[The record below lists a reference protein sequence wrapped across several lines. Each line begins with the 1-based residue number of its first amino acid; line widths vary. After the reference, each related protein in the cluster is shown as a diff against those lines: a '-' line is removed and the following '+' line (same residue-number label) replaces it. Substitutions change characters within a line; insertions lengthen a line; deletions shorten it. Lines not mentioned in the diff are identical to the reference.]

1 MRHRDRNSNHNGKLH
16 YKMYKAGG
24 KWTFCSIVL
33 VSVATASLLG
43 DHSAYA
49 ASEPATQTSQSLKGT
64 SSIGSASPS
73 NSMEQTQQYITGAQ
87 PPKSSPDT
95 ATPAVTSTDDQV
107 KQPDNNNSTTITPAN
122 FQDSFDT
129 HGNAHFNSDNHD
141 TITLTDYAGSQQG
154 SITLKNK
161 INLGQG
167 FDIEGQV
174 NLGAVDQVNG
184 NGGDG
189 IAFGF
194 HDANSDTVGNG
205 GAGLGL
211 GGIPDAIGWKAD
223 TTYNW
228 AASNDA
234 TADPAEFSN
243 GPRKPNTPDFS
254 GGQAFGAFI
263 ESSKKTDIKTDV
275 PGIVSTI
282 GVTPGKDSAQV
293 IDIPTPGPNDQPQ
306 DDPKNW
312 RGEFKDIAI
321 KYQPN
326 VDGKKLLT
334 INYDNKVWEKD
345 ITDWATDKTDTAFF
359 ISAGTAANLNLQQFR
374 LKSMVYQP
382 AASVNV
388 KYVYTTDTALLD
400 HPDAPVDPAT
410 VKEIPNYVGKV
421 DYPSGTFVGDPYLTY
436 QQSISGYT
444 FVRLYD
450 DSLPANGTLKKA
462 GNNGTI
468 TYLYVQNGNGGQ
480 KATIKFWDKTENKQ
494 LGQTVT
500 IEGKNNTRANFSD
513 QVAINAYVKAGYAY
527 DPQNDQIENGIVFDN
542 NNDVDQ
548 TFTVELTHQIEPT
561 DPAQVITR
569 TIHYVKASDGSELV
583 HPSSTSLTFTRTMNK
598 DLVTNTTTYSDWSE
612 AQEFNSVISPTIVG
626 YVPDQTITPA
636 LQVNLQNGVPTNDQ
650 LNVYVKYNDITGKVP
665 DSDPQAWTI
674 AQVPDPVYA
683 TGKLP
688 DTDPQVWTIAQVPD
702 PVYATGEV
710 PDTDPQVW
718 TIAQVPDPV
727 YATGEVPDTDPQV
740 WTMAQTPDPV
750 YELTETSQ
758 TRTNVPAEPVLPNT
772 PTSTPINGGDTD
784 TPINTVTGD
793 DTDVPTPPSNHQ
805 VTNVDHGNTATD
817 TNGDAGTT
825 TDTGHVK
832 RTNGALMNQEGLTGS
847 TPQATQAIQAT
858 TSGKSQPKLPQTNES
873 NATIWSLLGFSL
885 MSILSLLGFTKRNKH
900 DNITD

>member
-1 MRHRDRNSNHNGKLH
+1 MRHRDRNGNHNGKLH

-24 KWTFCSIVL
+24 KWTFCGIVL
-33 VSVATASLLG
+33 VSVATASLLNT
-43 DHSAYA
+43 HSVYA
-49 ASEPATQTSQSLKGT
+49 ASQPSTQSSQPLQGNPSTG
-64 SSIGSASPS
+64 SSSPS
-73 NSMEQTQQYITGAQ
+73 KSEDSTQQYITGAQ
-87 PPKSSPDT
+87 PPKSSPAT
-95 ATPAVTSTDDQV
+95 ATPAVTPTDVQV
-107 KQPDNNNSTTITPAN
+107 KQSGNENSTTITPAN
-122 FQDSFDT
+122 FKDSFDT
-129 HGNAHFNSDNHD
+129 HGNAHFNSDDDD
-141 TITLTDYAGSQQG
+141 TVTLTDYAGSQQG

-167 FDIEGQV
+167 FDIQGQI

-189 IAFGF
+189 MAFGF

-228 AASNDA
+228 ATSNDA

-282 GVTPGKDSAQV
+282 GVTPGKDSAQA
-293 IDIPTPGPNDQPQ
+293 IDSPTPWQTDHLQN
-306 DDPKNW
+306 DPKNW

-359 ISAGTAANLNLQQFR
+359 VSAGTAANLNLQQFR

-388 KYVYTTDTALLD
+388 KYVYTTDTVLLD

-444 FVRLYD
+444 FARLYD

-561 DPAQVITR
+561 DPTQVITR

-598 DLVTNTTTYSDWSE
+598 DLVTNTITYSDWSG

-665 DSDPQAWTI
+665 DSDPQ
-674 AQVPDPVYA
+674 
-683 TGKLP
+683 
-688 DTDPQVWTIAQVPD
+688 
-702 PVYATGEV
+702 
-710 PDTDPQVW
+710 VW

-758 TRTNVPAEPVLPNT
+758 TRTNVPAEPALPNT

-793 DTDVPTPPSNHQ
+793 DTDVPTPPISNHQ
-805 VTNVDHGNTATD
+805 VTNVDHGNTTTD

-832 RTNGALMNQEGLTGS
+832 RTNGALMNQKGLTGS